1 MALSA
6 KRPSQGDEARKRL
19 LHEVTGTTEKKKKRL
34 NAEIEEALYRRIKMK
49 AVEEG
54 RSISDITRDLWS
66 EYLNK

>member
-6 KRPSQGDEARKRL
+6 KRPSRGDEAHKRIL
-19 LHEVTGTTEKKKKRL
+19 QEITETTEKKKRL
-34 NAEIEEALYRRIKMK
+34 NAEIEETLYRKIKMK

-66 EYLNK
+66 EYLRK